1 MYRHLSR
8 TLFLAMLTMSL
19 STAVVAQEDPG
30 PPPVDP
36 EGGGPPT
43 DPDAEIPFD
52 GGLSLLLTAGAAYGA
67 KKAVDYRNFVKLSK
81 DDGQG

>member
-1 MYRHLSR
+1 M
-8 TLFLAMLTMSL
+8 MTMFL
-19 STAVVAQEDPG
+19 STVVVAQEDPG

-67 KKAVDYRNFVKLSK
+67 KKAVDYRNFVKPSK
-81 DDGQG
+81 DDGRG